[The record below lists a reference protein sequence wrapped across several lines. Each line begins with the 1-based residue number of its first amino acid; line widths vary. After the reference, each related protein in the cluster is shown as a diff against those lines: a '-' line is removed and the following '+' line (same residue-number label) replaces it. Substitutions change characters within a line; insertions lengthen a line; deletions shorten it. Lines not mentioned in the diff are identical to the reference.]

1 MPINQLISIL
11 DKQLMLR
18 FFVIIDFIDYYQ
30 FLLIINANQ
39 LTLIVIDWF
48 SYLMRFIFSQD
59 FQKDG
64 RLLMHFNDENCDKT
78 LFFFIMAINT

>member
-30 FLLIINANQ
+30 FLSIINANQ

-59 FQKDG
+59 SQKHG
-64 RLLMHFNDENCDKT
+64 HS
-78 LFFFIMAINT
+78 